1 MHAPEYGDVNF
12 LVDCLPLQE
21 KFVMNNTPG
30 VKKNHYHRLCC
41 EWLPPHFLW
50 WWSTHWPPFGALPL
64 GLRVV
69 LETPLFIHSNE
80 TVDERG
86 IILRLV

>member
-1 MHAPEYGDVNF
+1 
-12 LVDCLPLQE
+12 LVDHLPLQE

-30 VKKNHYHRLCC
+30 VKKKTIIIVFVVDGCRLTFLQWSIH
-41 EWLPPHFLW
+41 WL
-50 WWSTHWPPFGALPL
+50 PFGALPL

-69 LETPLFIHSNE
+69 LETPLFIHGND

-86 IILRLV
+86 IVLRLM